1 VNRASVLFGFLLLAS
16 VAAARDAAGQLPDPA
31 PLPEADHSTIGYPNV
46 AEALKALRAKPD
58 AKIVEQEGWTIVQEN
73 DPAQDTMTMW
83 SFAPESD
90 PAYPAVAQR
99 ITFKQDGAWLMRMN
113 VQCEASKLACDK
125 FVRDFEDL
133 NERLKQ
139 EIKRAKNA
147 D

>member
-1 VNRASVLFGFLLLAS
+1 MNAVSALIVLLLLPS
-16 VAAARDAAGQLPDPA
+16 VAAAQDQSEKLHDPR
-31 PLPEADHSTIGYPNV
+31 PLPEADYSTIGYPNV
-46 AEALKALRAKPD
+46 AEALKALRANPD
-58 AKIVEQEGWTIVQEN
+58 ARIVEQQGWTIVQEK
-73 DPAQDTMTMW
+73 DSAQDMMTLW

-99 ITFKQDGAWLMRMN
+99 IVYKQDGAWLMRRN

-125 FVRDFEDL
+125 FVRDFEELD
-133 NERLKQ
+133 ERLKR

>member
-1 VNRASVLFGFLLLAS
+1 MKTVFALLGLLLLSPVVLAHGVS
-16 VAAARDAAGQLPDPA
+16 IPSSDPT
-31 PLPEADHSTIGYPNV
+31 PLPEADNSTIGYANV

-58 AKIVEQEGWTIVQEN
+58 AKITEQQGWTIIQEN
-73 DPAQDTMTMW
+73 DSAQDTMTLW
-83 SFAPESD
+83 SFAPEND

-99 ITFKQDGAWLMRMN
+99 IVYKQDGAWFMRRN
-113 VQCEASKLACDK
+113 VHCEASKSACDK

-133 NERLKQ
+133 DERLKQ

>member
-1 VNRASVLFGFLLLAS
+1 MNAVSALVLLLLTS
-16 VAAARDAAGQLPDPA
+16 VAAAQDQSEKLRDPK

-58 AKIVEQEGWTIVQEN
+58 AKIVEQQGWTIIQEN
-73 DPAQDTMTMW
+73 DSAQDRLTLW

-99 ITFKQDGAWLMRMN
+99 ITYKQDGAWLMRMN

-125 FVRDFEDL
+125 FVRDFEEL